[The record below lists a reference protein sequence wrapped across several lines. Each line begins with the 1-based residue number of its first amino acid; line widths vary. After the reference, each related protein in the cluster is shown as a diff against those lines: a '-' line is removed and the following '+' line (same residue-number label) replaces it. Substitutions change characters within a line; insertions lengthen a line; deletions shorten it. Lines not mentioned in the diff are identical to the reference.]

1 MGGLESIPR
10 SLRHRAR
17 SLRAH
22 HSPAAELRPALLDLG
37 GSVHVLRS
45 ETEQERLHCLCAG
58 VRRYHGRLRGR
69 NGICSPGES
78 VGMT

>member
-1 MGGLESIPR
+1 MGGVEPIPR

-22 HSPAAELRPALLDLG
+22 HSPAAELWPALLDLG

-45 ETEQERLHCLCAG
+45 ET
-58 VRRYHGRLRGR
+58 
-69 NGICSPGES
+69 
-78 VGMT
+78 